1 MRYIKVFLLVLLF
14 FVIMML
20 FVQNQASFSDPV
32 TLKFDPMFAPVM
44 ESMPLPRYSLLLMS
58 FALGAVVVLAMLL
71 WDRLSLSSRLGAA
84 RRRGNSLFTEKASR
98 KGNSYKRIVR
108 TENSLGKRTPF
119 RAFLRDKSAQKHRT
133 DEDNDYRENGI
144 KNVA

>member
-84 RRRGNSLFTEKASR
+84 RRRGNSLQKQLDKANAQIEKLNAEKAAVEAELAAA
-98 KGNSYKRIVR
+98 KA
-108 TENSLGKRTPF
+108 EAAP
-119 RAFLRDKSAQKHRT
+119 A
-133 DEDNDYRENGI
+133 E
-144 KNVA
+144 

>member
-58 FALGAVVVLAMLL
+58 FALGAIVVLAMLL

-84 RRRGNSLFTEKASR
+84 RRRGNSLQKQLDKANAQIEKLTAEKA
-98 KGNSYKRIVR
+98 KA
-108 TENSLGKRTPF
+108 EADL
-119 RAFLRDKSAQKHRT
+119 AAAQEALKAAQAA
-133 DEDNDYRENGI
+133 E
-144 KNVA
+144 

>member
-1 MRYIKVFLLVLLF
+1 MRYIKVFLFVLLF
-14 FVIMML
+14 FLIMML

-44 ESMPLPRYSLLLMS
+44 ESMPLPRYALLLMS

-84 RRRGNSLFTEKASR
+84 RRRANSLQKQLDKANAQIEKLTADLAAAQ
-98 KGNSYKRIVR
+98 
-108 TENSLGKRTPF
+108 E
-119 RAFLRDKSAQKHRT
+119 AQKAAQAA
-133 DEDNDYRENGI
+133 E
-144 KNVA
+144 